1 MSKDI
6 TRILEGWDFDPNDVL
21 VRVVKGDDGR
31 EKLQLRIDMGLMQM
45 EMDGR
50 PDGCRPEGFESWLDY
65 YRHQH
70 RQHELT
76 HPDSV
81 PFQLDDED
89 CAKLLREGIQYY
101 HRYLS
106 FWHLARFDL
115 CARDTKRN
123 LELFSFVRAHARS
136 ERNKLQFDQWRPYV
150 TMMHTRSVATPL
162 VIGEKF
168 GEALRAIEWGIEAI
182 RDFLEEHDQADRA
195 EELPELV
202 NLERWRDDIVQ
213 RQTERGEAE
222 PEDALQ
228 SLRRRLQEAVADE
241 RFEEAARLRDEI
253 RRLTEQSS

>member
-45 EMDGR
+45 EIDGR

-65 YRHQH
+65 YRHQQ

-123 LELFSFVRAHARS
+123 LELFSFVQTYARS

-162 VIGEKF
+162 VLQEKF
-168 GEALRAIEWGIEAI
+168 SDAIRAIEWGIEAI
-182 RDFLEEHDQADRA
+182 RDFLEEHDQGDRA

-202 NLERWRDDIVQ
+202 NLERWRDEIVL
-213 RQTERGEAE
+213 RQAETGQAE